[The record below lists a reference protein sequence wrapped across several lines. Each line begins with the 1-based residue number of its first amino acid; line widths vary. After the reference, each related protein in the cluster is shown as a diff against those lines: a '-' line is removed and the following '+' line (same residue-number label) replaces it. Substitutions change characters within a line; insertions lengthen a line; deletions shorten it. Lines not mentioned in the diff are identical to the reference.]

1 MGREMRYR
9 ILVMNGNIIVEMSS
23 ELSDTVPRDDLKKK
37 KILAKAFPVA
47 KAFPIEFNAR
57 GQFSGFS
64 D

>member
-37 KILAKAFPVA
+37 KF
-47 KAFPIEFNAR
+47 
-57 GQFSGFS
+57 
-64 D
+64 